1 MTMVGRESESAAVLG
16 LTSGVLILT
25 GEPGAGKSTLLGL
38 AADRHPG
45 RVLRMTG
52 SESEANLTFAGLYQL
67 LRPVLAETARLPVRQ
82 RSALLGAMG
91 LGDDFGGGG
100 SGQAEPGGA
109 HLGETEPDGAHLG
122 QAEPDDAHLGQ
133 AEPDGAHLG
142 EAEPDGADT
151 RRGGPPDR
159 LLLGVA
165 LLTLLSDLA
174 RQSPVLVV
182 ADDLQWI
189 DAGSL
194 ELLAFAARRIGDE
207 PLAVLA
213 GARDRAGEGARG
225 GATAP
230 FSGFPLLTLDP
241 LDATAAGLLLDRQP
255 YPPTGSRRLRILDQ
269 AAGNPLALIELARA
283 NGACGADSPGSADGE
298 LLPPTDRLMRVFA
311 ADLEALPEATRQALL
326 LVAADD
332 RAVAGRVEALAPAE
346 AAGLLRITGGG
357 RDGWQARFR
366 HPLIRSAI
374 YHSAPLAA
382 RRQAHRDL
390 ATLLGAEPDRRA
402 WHLAAAAEGPDEEI
416 AAALEESAAR
426 ARERGGYTAA
436 TTALERAAELSPGR
450 RDRARRLVAAAGAA
464 VSTGQPHWV
473 RRLAAQAAA
482 LTDDPELSAEASLR
496 VGQVLTLSTEHDTAM
511 SLLLRAAEDPRLR
524 RVALSSASV
533 AGFYSGDE
541 EYRLAV
547 RARAH
552 DDPWTLAVTDPTA
565 HRSQRVAA
573 IPTLVER
580 ADGDP
585 ARLISLGA
593 MAWLLDETALAVRI
607 FDDALHRWR
616 LGGSLPIG
624 LGCSAGWSYLDHGR
638 WAQARTAAVN
648 TNSAGAGL
656 PHLDAAARSLEA
668 AALALTGRT
677 DEARTAG
684 SAALSLVDPHRSRAV
699 AVRAR
704 WALGMAAV
712 ADGDHV
718 GAYEQFRLLFT
729 ADGDPVHYAC
739 SYPGVAELAA
749 AAVRT
754 GHGAEAAAI
763 VERTAE
769 RLAEDPSPRMRILI
783 HRARALLEP
792 SRAEPHFTAA
802 LAEPAGGQWPFERAQ
817 ILLDHAEWLRRRHRI
832 TEARH
837 QLNTA
842 LETFRRLGA
851 PSWIDRTQAELRAAG
866 VESAPVGPDALTS
879 LSPQQQHIIR
889 LAAQGLSNREI
900 GERLFLSP
908 RTVGSHLYRSF
919 PKLGVTARSQ
929 LRDLIEASGRS

>member
-1 MTMVGRESESAAVLG
+1 MVGRESESAAVLG

-38 AADRHPG
+38 AADRHRG

-52 SESEANLTFAGLYQL
+52 SESEANLTFAGLHQL
-67 LRPVLAETARLPVRQ
+67 LRPVLAEAARLPGRQ

-91 LGDDFGGGG
+91 LGDDFEGGGG
-100 SGQAEPGGA
+100 GGFGSPGSGDGGFGGGGRDGTGLGGAGCEDVRPGGV
-109 HLGETEPDGAHLG
+109 GVGDTGR
-122 QAEPDDAHLGQ
+122 DDPG
-133 AEPDGAHLG
+133 
-142 EAEPDGADT
+142 
-151 RRGGPPDR
+151 RGGPPDR

-230 FSGFPLLTLDP
+230 FSGFPLLDLDP

-283 NGACGADSPGSADGE
+283 NGACGADTAGSADGE

-311 ADLEALPEATRQALL
+311 ADLEALPETTRQTLL

-332 RAVAGRVEALAPAE
+332 RAVTGRAEALAPAE

-357 RDGWQARFR
+357 RDGWRARFR

-374 YHSAPLAA
+374 YHSVPLAA

-511 SLLLRAAEDPRLR
+511 SLLLRAAEDPKLR

-541 EYRLAV
+541 EYRRTV
-547 RARAH
+547 QARAH

-565 HRSQRVAA
+565 HRSERVAA
-573 IPTLVER
+573 IPALVER

-684 SAALSLVDPHRSRAV
+684 SVALSLVDPHRSRAV

-763 VERTAE
+763 VERTAD

-802 LAEPAGGQWPFERAQ
+802 LAEPGGGQWPFERAQ

-866 VESAPVGPDALTS
+866 VESAPAGPDALTS

-929 LRDLIEASGRS
+929 LRDLIEASGQS